1 MKKILLLSVMIMV
14 LLNSL
19 AAAADAASDKIGF
32 IDSVRILASHPRYEE
47 SQRYLDDFT
56 EQKVNE
62 ARAAAEREPNE
73 ERRLQI
79 IDEARFDS
87 EMESVRVM
95 NPITIDIN
103 RVIEVVAQS
112 RGVTVV
118 VERGLVYFGG
128 IDLTEDVVRGMSAL
142 R

>member
-1 MKKILLLSVMIMV
+1 MKKILLLSMMIMV
-14 LLNSL
+14 LLNSF

-32 IDSVRILASHPRYEE
+32 IDSVRILASHPKYEE
-47 SQRYLDDFT
+47 SQRHLDDFT
-56 EQKVNE
+56 TRKVNE
-62 ARAAAEREPNE
+62 ARIAAEREPDD
-73 ERRLQI
+73 ERRLRI

-95 NPITIDIN
+95 NPITVDIN

-112 RGVTVV
+112 RGVTIV
-118 VERGLVYFGG
+118 VERALVYFGG
-128 IDLTEDVVRGMSAL
+128 VDLTDDVVRGVSAL